1 MGAATLDEVRSIV
14 SDQHEQVKSLIKAV
28 QDCDPARRQGAFK
41 DLCAF
46 LAVHEAAEQECVH
59 GLAKADL
66 PSDQSQVVDDRT
78 DEEEEAAGLISE
90 LEQMDASTA
99 GFAAKFDTLGD
110 AVVEHA
116 EAEEHQEL
124 PRLQGRTSTQ
134 DLATMHAALLRV
146 PAMVAASN
154 REMTFK
160 EQLQGAKTEFQNL

>member
-1 MGAATLDEVRSIV
+1 MGAATLDEVRSIIG
-14 SDQHEQVKSLIKAV
+14 DQHEQVKSLIKAV
-28 QDCDPARRQGAFK
+28 QECDPAQRQDAFK

-46 LAVHEAAEQECVH
+46 LAVHEAAEQEWVH

-66 PSDQSQVVDDRT
+66 PSDQSHIVDDRT

-90 LEQMDASTA
+90 LEQMDTSTA
-99 GFAAKFDTLGD
+99 DFAARFDTLGD

-124 PRLQGRTSTQ
+124 PRLQGRASMQ

-146 PAMVAASN
+146 PAMVTASD
-154 REMTFK
+154 REMAFK
-160 EQLQGAKTEFQNL
+160 EQLRGAKTEFRSL